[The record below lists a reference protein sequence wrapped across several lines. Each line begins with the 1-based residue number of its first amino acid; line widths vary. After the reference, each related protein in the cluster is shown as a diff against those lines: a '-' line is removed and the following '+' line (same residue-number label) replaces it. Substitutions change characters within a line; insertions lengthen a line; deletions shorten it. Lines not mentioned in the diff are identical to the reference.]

1 MFLYYFE
8 LYLINIGWIRI
19 RMDPELLPGSG
30 FRINHSGSTTLEKTT
45 VPVPVCISR
54 IQIITNYGLSRTD
67 RVQNRNTVDFNEIP
81 HFLIVDERLI
91 ANMLTTGTFSTLC
104 WWKSNVWRWPD
115 GAIVRIKLKDDK
127 TWARRILEINLIL
140 KINMDPDTNI
150 NLFRKCSSKWWRK
163 L

>member
-1 MFLYYFE
+1 MYPFE

-45 VPVPVCISR
+45 VPVQVCISR

-104 WWKSNVWRWPD
+104 
-115 GAIVRIKLKDDK
+115 
-127 TWARRILEINLIL
+127 
-140 KINMDPDTNI
+140 
-150 NLFRKCSSKWWRK
+150 
-163 L
+163 